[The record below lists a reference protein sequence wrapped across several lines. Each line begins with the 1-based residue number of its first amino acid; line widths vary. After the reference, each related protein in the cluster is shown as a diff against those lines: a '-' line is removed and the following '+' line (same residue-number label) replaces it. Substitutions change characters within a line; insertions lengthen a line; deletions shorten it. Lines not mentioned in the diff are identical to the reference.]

1 MTDSDGMMVFD
12 RALVRRR
19 RDRAAP
25 KLAEHGFLFEHVA
38 AMLADRLLD
47 VTRRFP
53 VALDLGCHDGALA
66 RALAGA
72 GRVDTLIQA
81 DLSPALARRA
91 TANGRPALA
100 CDEELLPFGDA
111 SLDLA
116 LSNLSLHW
124 VNDLP
129 GALLQ
134 IRRALRPDGLFLA
147 AMLGAGTLAELRTA
161 LVEAETELLGGAS
174 PRLSP
179 FADLRDAAGLLQR
192 AGFALPVADVES
204 HVVRYAHPMA
214 LMAELKA
221 LGASNPLADRPER
234 LATASLVTTAAH
246 AYQEMAADADG
257 RVRATLEIIWMSGWA
272 PHESQQK
279 PLAPGSA
286 KVSMASMLGNDP
298 KA

>member
-1 MTDSDGMMVFD
+1 MTAPIVFD
-12 RALVRRR
+12 HELIARHLRRR
-19 RDRAAP
+19 KAGAEDFVTS
-25 KLAEHGFLFEHVA
+25 LALYD
-38 AMLADRLLD
+38 LQDRLLAI
-47 VTRRFP
+47 TRKFEQ
-53 VALDLGCHDGALA
+53 ALIMGPDGAALPARGESHDGVFAFERVSTALPA
-66 RALAGA
+66 PGMPL
-72 GRVDTLIQA
+72 VD
-81 DLSPALARRA
+81 P
-91 TANGRPALA
+91 
-100 CDEELLPFGDA
+100 E
-111 SLDLA
+111 DLA
-116 LSNLSLHW
+116 LPRTDYDLIVSIFDLQ
-124 VNDLP
+124 VINDVP
-129 GALLQ
+129 GFLTR
-134 IRRALRPDGLFLA
+134 IRRHLRPDGLLLAAAVGGNSLTELRQAFLA
-147 AMLGAGTLAELRTA
+147 ADAA
-161 LVEAETELLGGAS
+161 LSGGAFA
-174 PRLSP
+174 RVAP
-179 FADLRDAAGLLQR
+179 FIEVKDAGALLQR

-234 LATASLVTTAAH
+234 MATASLVTTAAH